1 MLCCLLS
8 VRVSFYTS
16 SLLWELLLSQGRSR
30 AHYYAG
36 RRAIIGQE
44 KRGVFLWSE

>member
-16 SLLWELLLSQGRSR
+16 SLLWELLLSQGLTSWMSL
-30 AHYYAG
+30 
-36 RRAIIGQE
+36 
-44 KRGVFLWSE
+44 VCSSESCNLI